1 MAKGQFHIG
10 RNGPAPCS
18 VDPSNPNSVGCPY
31 GATGHYSTLAEAEAV
46 YAETQASSLFPTT
59 TRANASIRMGR
70 KREDLQHTFDG
81 LVAQRCYGISYDS
94 RAKSYTA
101 DDSESLQRF
110 CSELE
115 DSANGELS
123 VHISYDDEAEDVII
137 SVDVP
142 ELELEIEN
150 QNAEEDRREYF
161 QWSQDRAFE
170 NAEYWRSTM

>member
-10 RNGPAPCS
+10 KNGPASCS

-31 GATGHYSTLAEAEAV
+31 GATGHYATMAEAEAV

-59 TRANASIRMGR
+59 TRAANPIAIDR
-70 KREDLQHTFDG
+70 KKDALKLTFDG

-110 CSELE
+110 CNELE
-115 DSANGELS
+115 DSAEGELS

-161 QWSQDRAFE
+161 QWSQDSAFE
-170 NAEYWRSTM
+170 HAEYWRSTM